1 MLRQIVS
8 TTKITF
14 CFAHPS
20 LVNSIYDLYEMWLST
35 FKVIQF
41 KSAIKE
47 RKLKRVKKMIGKTPC
62 FVDNVFSV
70 NIRDRIL
77 LLNSNLIYYNKL
89 NYIII

>member
-20 LVNSIYDLYEMWLST
+20 FVNSIYDLYEMWLST

-41 KSAIKE
+41 ASLKVQ
-47 RKLKRVKKMIGKTPC
+47 LKREKKMTGKTPC
-62 FVDNVFSV
+62 FVGDVFSV